1 MKRSLINSLI
11 KETIDFCNERGL
23 YLPPFAY
30 WTAYDWRN
38 ADESY
43 EEVVENM
50 LGWDATDFAKGDFK
64 KYGLVTFTFR
74 NGNFNKPEK
83 YSKTYCEKLLIVEDG
98 QELPYHFH
106 WKKMEDI
113 INRGGGNLILTLY
126 NSDENGGFSDSDV
139 HVKVDGR
146 SVVVPAGSEI
156 TLHPGESITLRQ
168 GQYHKW
174 VGESET
180 GKIML
185 FEVSMS
191 NDDFVDNRFYEKLDR
206 IPETEEDE
214 ETLYLTFNDYK
225 NYYLK

>member
-30 WTAYDWRN
+30 WTADDWRK

-50 LGWDATDFAKGDFK
+50 LGWDATDFAKGDFQ

-126 NSDENGGFSDSDV
+126 NSDENGGFSDTDV